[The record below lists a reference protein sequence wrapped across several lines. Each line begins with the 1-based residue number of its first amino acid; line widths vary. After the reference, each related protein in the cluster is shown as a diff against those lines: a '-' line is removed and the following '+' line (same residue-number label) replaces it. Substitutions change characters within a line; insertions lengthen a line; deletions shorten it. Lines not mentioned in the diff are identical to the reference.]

1 MRAVSSHRVRKFVAR
16 WDLPF
21 ALFTVLL
28 YTPMLP
34 VLWFVF
40 PDVSNLWVSIFVI
53 FGTWTSSVSSLATLL
68 KEREPDDDS

>member
-1 MRAVSSHRVRKFVAR
+1 MSSHRVRRFVAR

-21 ALFTVLL
+21 ALFTVVL
-28 YTPMLP
+28 YTLMLP

-53 FGTWTSSVSSLATLL
+53 FGTWTASVSALATLL
-68 KEREPDDDS
+68 KERDDASES